1 MSPDRNP
8 TSQRSPGHLEEQE
21 SQLWRWTLLF
31 MILLAVALAGLMWE
45 RLETVP
51 FHLRAI
57 PLGVLALS
65 VLFAVYAFGRRR
77 EVSELKDA
85 LRGLQEHVGA
95 APSEEQLDQ
104 LSQVIMRSQRNFKE
118 LIDSFDDPACAV
130 SLDGTLR
137 TVNKRITELTGLT
150 YSEIV
155 GRKIYELI
163 EEPTQADVER
173 GLGRF
178 LERKRWAGTVRIQLK
193 GTSRPLYFEC
203 AL

>member
-1 MSPDRNP
+1 MSPHRNP

-45 RLETVP
+45 RLEAVP

-65 VLFAVYAFGRRR
+65 VLFAVYAAGRRR
-77 EVSELKDA
+77 EVTELKSA

-118 LIDSFDDPACAV
+118 LIDSLDDPACAV
-130 SLDGTLR
+130 ALDGTLR
-137 TVNKRITELTGLT
+137 TVNKRVAELAGVS
-150 YSEIV
+150 YSALV
-155 GRKIYELI
+155 GRKIYEFV
-163 EEPTQADVER
+163 EESTQESVEL

-178 LERKRWAGTVRIQLK
+178 
-193 GTSRPLYFEC
+193 
-203 AL
+203 